1 MNLWSAIVLGIIQ
14 GLTEFI
20 PVSSTAHLIIAP
32 ELLPNIATPSDPHA
46 FDTIIQAGTLI
57 PALLYFRKDW
67 LELLAG
73 AWRILMNRRVSRDP
87 HERLAVLVLIGT
99 IPACVFGLFLNKKVE
114 WLADVHAHPIG
125 FLVIGLS
132 MLVVGILMWWIDWS
146 ARKKRTMEQ
155 LTEVDAAVIG
165 IGQAVALIP
174 GVSRS
179 GATITT
185 GLLTGL
191 TREAA
196 ARFSFIL
203 YAPVMVAATGYKAL
217 QVLHSHTPMP
227 KGEWFDLFAGMIA
240 AAIVGYLCIAFL
252 LNYLRRHSLGVFA
265 GYRVFVGLFLIGL
278 WWYSHRG

>member
-1 MNLWSAIVLGIIQ
+1 LNLWSAIVLGIIQ

-32 ELLPNIATPSDPHA
+32 ELLPNIATPTDPHA

-73 AWRILMNRRVSRDP
+73 AWRIIVNRRIGRDP
-87 HERLAVLVLIGT
+87 HERLALLVLIGT
-99 IPACVFGLFLNKKVE
+99 IPACVLGLLVNKRVE
-114 WLADVHAHPIG
+114 KIADVHANPVG
-125 FLVIGLS
+125 YLVIGMS
-132 MLVVGILMWWIDWS
+132 LVVVGVLMWWIDAVS
-146 ARKKRTMEQ
+146 RKKRTIEQ
-155 LTEVDAAVIG
+155 LTEVDAVAIG
-165 IGQAVALIP
+165 LGQAVALIP

-185 GLLTGL
+185 GLMTGL

-203 YAPVMVAATGYKAL
+203 YAPVMLAATGFKAL
-217 QVLHSHTPMP
+217 QVLHSHAAMP
-227 KGEWFDLFAGMIA
+227 KSEWFDLFVGMIA
-240 AAIVGYLCIAFL
+240 AAIIGYLCIAFL

-265 GYRVFVGLFLIGL
+265 AYRVFVGLFLIGL
-278 WWYSHRG
+278 WWYQHRG